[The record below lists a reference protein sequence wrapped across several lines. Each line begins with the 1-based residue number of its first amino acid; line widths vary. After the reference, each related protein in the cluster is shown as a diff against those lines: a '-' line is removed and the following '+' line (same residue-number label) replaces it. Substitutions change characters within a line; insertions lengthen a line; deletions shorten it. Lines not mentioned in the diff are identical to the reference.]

1 MSWVVDTC
9 VLLDIAVADPVFSMR
24 SARML
29 DRLRPDG
36 LTACH
41 ITLVEIAPVLGGK
54 LAHVRQF
61 CHGLGIPS
69 EDVWTPDD
77 TQAAIRAWH
86 AYVSAKRAG
95 LAAKRPIADILIG
108 AFASRRRGLV
118 TRNAAD
124 FTPWFERLNCVDPA
138 Q

>member
-9 VLLDIAVADPVFSMR
+9 VLLDIAMADPAFSMD

-36 LTACH
+36 LTACPV
-41 ITLVEIAPVLGGK
+41 TLVEISPVLGGK
-54 LAHVRQF
+54 VAQVRQF
-61 CHGLGIPS
+61 CNGLGIPF
-69 EDVWTPDD
+69 EEVWSPDD

-86 AYVSAKRAG
+86 AYVTAKRAG
-95 LAAKRPIADILIG
+95 LTAKRPIADILIG
-108 AFASRRRGLV
+108 AFASRRRGIV
-118 TRNAAD
+118 TRNVAD
-124 FTPWFERLNCVDPA
+124 FTQWFDKLTCVNPS

>member
-9 VLLDIAVADPVFSMR
+9 VLLDIAVADPAFSLH

-36 LTACH
+36 LTACPV
-41 ITLVEIAPVLGGK
+41 TLVEIAPVLGGNA
-54 LAHVRQF
+54 AHVRQF
-61 CHGLGIPS
+61 CQGLGIPFEEGWS
-69 EDVWTPDD
+69 PDD
-77 TQAAIRAWH
+77 TQVAIRAWH
-86 AYVSAKRAG
+86 AYVTAKRAG

-124 FTPWFERLNCVDPA
+124 FTPWFGKLTCVNPVP
-138 Q
+138 

>member
-9 VLLDIAVADPVFSMR
+9 VLLDIALADPAFSMP

-29 DRLRPDG
+29 DLLRPDG
-36 LTACH
+36 LTACPV
-41 ITLVEIAPVLGGK
+41 TLVEIAPVLGGK
-54 LAHVRQF
+54 AAHVRQF
-61 CHGLGIPS
+61 CDGLGIPF
-69 EDVWTPDD
+69 EEGWNLDD

-95 LAAKRPIADILIG
+95 LATKRPIADILIG

-118 TRNAAD
+118 TRNPAD
-124 FTPWFERLNCVDPA
+124 FAPWFETLTLLNPA